1 MPIDTVPEFFGVI
14 VTAVLFITGPSYALR
29 LTSRIFVPY
38 PLDDIAAITY
48 PISPISNEVLDDTPI
63 IVDLEEPA
71 PPPPPPPYEAY
82 VLPSY
87 PLMPPAYTVE
97 SIPAAA

>member
-14 VTAVLFITGPSYALR
+14 VTAVLIITGPSYALR

-38 PLDDIAAITY
+38 HVDDIAAITY
-48 PISPISNEVLDDTPI
+48 PTNPISNEILGDIPI
-63 IVDLEEPA
+63 SEDLEESA
-71 PPPPPPPYEAY
+71 PPPPPYEAY